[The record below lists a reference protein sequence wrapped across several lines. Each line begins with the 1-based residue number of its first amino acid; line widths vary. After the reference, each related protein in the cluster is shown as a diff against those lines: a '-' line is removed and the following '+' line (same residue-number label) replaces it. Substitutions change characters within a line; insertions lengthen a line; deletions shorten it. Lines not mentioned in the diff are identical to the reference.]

1 MPQTHTDN
9 RIYYLDLAKVLTAF
23 MVIFA
28 HFYSGQHPICVYLYA
43 FHVPLFYVVSGIF
56 HRLKGTVQWG
66 KYVSTLLLPA
76 FLFAVLE
83 AVARGIGGMLGD
95 HSLNDLIEFVKFFT
109 LGLLKGNG
117 TMGIWFLIALFWCK
131 VLTDLLLNG
140 RYLILKAFAMAVL
153 FIIPFSKEWH
163 LPFLLSQG
171 LMALPFYIIG
181 FAGKDILMKLK
192 EHQFCF
198 VLFLLAAILLYFT
211 SRYAGKV
218 SMMGV
223 WYGGR
228 PLAISVPLFYL
239 NGILGSIMVFSLCL
253 TPIPHFRQVNKFAKS
268 LITVV
273 GAQGIFFYVVYQ
285 TLGFDRQLYLT
296 IPLSILIFVLCYHL
310 HLLISPLLNF
320 FRLRVGA

>member
-1 MPQTHTDN
+1 MPLTDTDK

-28 HFYSGQHPICVYLYA
+28 HFYSGQHPICVYFYA

-56 HRLKGTVQWG
+56 HRLKGTVQWK

-83 AVARGIGGMLGD
+83 AVARGIGGIVWG
-95 HSLNDLIEFVKFFT
+95 HSINDAVDFVKFFA

-131 VLTDLLLNG
+131 VLTDILLNG

-153 FIIPFSKEWH
+153 FIIPFAKEWH

-171 LMALPFYIIG
+171 LMALPFYIAG
-181 FAGKDILMKLK
+181 FVGKDLFMKLK
-192 EHQFCF
+192 EHPFCIT
-198 VLFLLAAILLYFT
+198 LFLSAAILLYFT

-223 WYGGR
+223 WYGTR
-228 PLAISVPLFYL
+228 PPAISVPLFYL
-239 NGILGSIMVFSLCL
+239 NGILGSIMVFSFCL
-253 TPIPHFRQVNKFAKS
+253 FPIPHFRQVNKFAKS

-273 GAQGIFFYVVYQ
+273 GAQGIFFYIVYQ
-285 TLGFDRQLYLT
+285 TLGFDRQLFVT
-296 IPLSILIFVLCYHL
+296 IPLSFLIFALCYYL
-310 HLLISPLLNF
+310 HLLISPLLNYS
-320 FRLRVGA
+320 RHSVGA